1 MKSLTARE
9 RLMVTI
15 MPAALMMLIYF
26 FFFSRPAGEKLKD
39 LRREVE
45 VAQGRVPSARERADV
60 LAELKP
66 LDEEVSEKRIAAR
79 SQIERSESILA
90 FWSDPDAKAK
100 GGEFIGNL
108 LAANGVVLIEESV
121 ASEEDRGDFIT
132 LFEPLPSA
140 ELWRLRLAGSYDS
153 MRRTI
158 AAIGKTEF
166 PLVPAGIE
174 MESLVEG
181 NQTIHLWNLWICR

>member
-15 MPAALMMLIYF
+15 MPAALIMLIYF

-45 VAQGRVPSARERADV
+45 VAQGRVPSGRERADV

-79 SQIERSESILA
+79 SRIERSESILA
-90 FWSDPDAKAK
+90 FWNDPDAKAK

-140 ELWRLRLAGSYDS
+140 ELWLLRLAGTYDS

-174 MESLVEG
+174 MESMVEG